1 MMLPR
6 EPTQAIRQGSSVTEP
21 KTYRTIARL
30 YDLLDL
36 PFEHFRYRRIRPQL
50 WQGLAGRVLDAGV
63 GTGRNMPYYPKAAE
77 MTGLDLSPAMLMR
90 ARQRRQAL
98 GIAVTL
104 QQGNIC
110 ATGFPDGHFDAVA
123 SSFLFCVLDDRLQLA
138 ALSELRR
145 ICKPGGE
152 IRVLEYALSAH
163 PLRRAI
169 MRLWAPWVAFAYGA
183 RFDRNTGQYAS
194 AAGLEI
200 VGDRFV
206 HGDTIRLLTLRA
218 SQSPDRELPAPASD
232 C

>member
-1 MMLPR
+1 M
-6 EPTQAIRQGSSVTEP
+6 TEP

-50 WQGLAGRVLDAGV
+50 WQGFTGRVLDAGV
-63 GTGRNMPYYPKAAE
+63 GTGRNMPHYPKAAE

-123 SSFLFCVLDDRLQLA
+123 SSFRSACWMTACNLPRSANC
-138 ALSELRR
+138 
-145 ICKPGGE
+145 GG
-152 IRVLEYALSAH
+152 SAS
-163 PLRRAI
+163 RMAKS
-169 MRLWAPWVAFAYGA
+169 G
-183 RFDRNTGQYAS
+183 
-194 AAGLEI
+194 
-200 VGDRFV
+200 
-206 HGDTIRLLTLRA
+206 
-218 SQSPDRELPAPASD
+218 